1 MFLID
6 DLLLLPF
13 RALKGIAEAIDEQVR
28 KETSDVA
35 KIQEQL
41 MELQFKFEM
50 DEIDE
55 AEYTRR
61 EAELLQA
68 LERAR
73 SNL

>member
-13 RALKGIAEAIDEQVR
+13 SALKGIAEAIDQQIQ
-28 KETSDVA
+28 KETSDA
-35 KIQEQL
+35 DKIQEKL

-55 AEYTRR
+55 QEYTRQ
-61 EAELLQA
+61 ETELLAQLEQA
-68 LERAR
+68 RKR
-73 SNL
+73 

>member
-13 RALKGIAEAIDEQVR
+13 RALKGIADAIDEQVR

-35 KIQEQL
+35 KIQEKL

-61 EAELLQA
+61 EAELLRE

-73 SNL
+73 KS

>member
-13 RALKGIAEAIDEQVR
+13 SALKGIAEAIDQQIQ
-28 KETSDVA
+28 KETSDA
-35 KIQEQL
+35 DKIQEKL

-55 AEYTRR
+55 QEYTRQ
-61 EAELLQA
+61 EAELLAQ

-73 SNL
+73 KR

>member
-13 RALKGIAEAIDEQVR
+13 SALKGIAEAIDQQIQ
-28 KETSDVA
+28 KETSDA
-35 KIQEQL
+35 DKIQEKL

-55 AEYTRR
+55 QEYTRQ
-61 EAELLQA
+61 EAELLAQLEQA
-68 LERAR
+68 RKR
-73 SNL
+73 

>member
-13 RALKGIAEAIDEQVR
+13 SALKEIAEAIDQQIQ
-28 KETSDVA
+28 KETSDA
-35 KIQEQL
+35 DKIQEKL

-55 AEYTRR
+55 QEYTRQ
-61 EAELLQA
+61 EAELLAQLEQA
-68 LERAR
+68 RKR
-73 SNL
+73 

>member
-13 RALKGIAEAIDEQVR
+13 SALKGIAEAIDEQIQ
-28 KETSDVA
+28 KETSDVG
-35 KIQEQL
+35 KIQEKL

-55 AEYTRR
+55 AEYARR
-61 EAELLQA
+61 EAELLRQ

-73 SNL
+73 KR

>member
-13 RALKGIAEAIDEQVR
+13 SALKGIAEAIDEQVQ
-28 KETSDVA
+28 KETSDTA
-35 KIQEQL
+35 KIQEKL
-41 MELQFKFEM
+41 MELQFRFEM

-55 AEYTRR
+55 EEYSRR
-61 EAELLQA
+61 EAELLAQ

-73 SNL
+73 KR

>member
-1 MFLID
+1 MFLLD

-13 RALKGIAEAIDEQVR
+13 SALKGIAEAIDQQIQ
-28 KETSDVA
+28 KETSDA
-35 KIQEQL
+35 GKIQEKL

-55 AEYTRR
+55 QEYMRQ
-61 EAELLQA
+61 EAELLVQ

-73 SNL
+73 KR

>member
-13 RALKGIAEAIDEQVR
+13 SALKGIAEAIDEQIQ
-28 KETSDVA
+28 KETSDVG
-35 KIQEQL
+35 KIQEKL

-55 AEYTRR
+55 AEYARR
-61 EAELLQA
+61 EAELLAQ

-73 SNL
+73 KR

>member
-13 RALKGIAEAIDEQVR
+13 SALKGIAEAIDQQIQ
-28 KETSDVA
+28 KETSDA
-35 KIQEQL
+35 DKIQEKL

-55 AEYTRR
+55 QEYIRQ
-61 EAELLQA
+61 EAELLAQLEQA
-68 LERAR
+68 RKR
-73 SNL
+73 

>member
-13 RALKGIAEAIDEQVR
+13 SALKAIAEAIDEQVQ
-28 KETSDVA
+28 KETSDTA
-35 KIQEQL
+35 KIQEKL
-41 MELQFKFEM
+41 MELQFRFEM

-55 AEYTRR
+55 EEYSRR
-61 EAELLQA
+61 EAELLAQ

-73 SNL
+73 KR

>member
-13 RALKGIAEAIDEQVR
+13 RALKGIADAIDEQVR
-28 KETSDVA
+28 KETSNVA
-35 KIQEQL
+35 KIQEKL

-61 EAELLQA
+61 EAELLRE

-73 SNL
+73 KS

>member
-1 MFLID
+1 MICFFC
-6 DLLLLPF
+6 PF
-13 RALKGIAEAIDEQVR
+13 RALKGIADAIDEQVR

-35 KIQEQL
+35 KIQEKL

-61 EAELLQA
+61 EAELLRE

-73 SNL
+73 KS

>member
-13 RALKGIAEAIDEQVR
+13 SVLKGIAEAIDQQIQ
-28 KETSDVA
+28 KETSDA
-35 KIQEQL
+35 DKIQEKL

-55 AEYTRR
+55 QEYTRQ
-61 EAELLQA
+61 EAELLAQLEQA
-68 LERAR
+68 RKR
-73 SNL
+73 

>member
-1 MFLID
+1 MFLLD

-13 RALKGIAEAIDEQVR
+13 SALKGIAEAIDQQIQ
-28 KETSDVA
+28 KETSDA
-35 KIQEQL
+35 GKIQEKL

-55 AEYTRR
+55 QEYMRQ
-61 EAELLQA
+61 EAELLAQ

-73 SNL
+73 KR